1 MPDIVVLPSKKE
13 MEQLRRLL
21 IIYRDNEIGEHEI
34 EDLITKMM
42 QETFRLAKIVTK
54 FTED

>member
-21 IIYRDNEIGEHEI
+21 INYRNGNIDEHEI
-34 EDLITKMM
+34 EKLITDMM
-42 QETFRLAKIVTK
+42 AETFRLAKIVVK

>member
-21 IIYRDNEIGEHEI
+21 IKYRNHDIDDYEI
-34 EDLITKMM
+34 EELITTMM
-42 QETFRLAKIVTK
+42 QETFRLAKIVVK

>member
-1 MPDIVVLPSKKE
+1 MPDVVILPSKKE

-21 IIYRDNEIGEHEI
+21 IRYRNGDIDEHEI
-34 EDLITKMM
+34 ESLITNMLA
-42 QETFRLAKIVTK
+42 ETFRLAKVVVK

>member
-21 IIYRDNEIGEHEI
+21 IKYRNHDIDDYEI
-34 EDLITKMM
+34 EELITSMM
-42 QETFRLAKIVTK
+42 AETFRLAKIVVK

>member
-1 MPDIVVLPSKKE
+1 MPDIVILPSKKE

-21 IIYRDNEIGEHEI
+21 IRYRNDDINEHEI
-34 EDLITKMM
+34 ESLITSMLA
-42 QETFRLAKIVTK
+42 ETFRLAKVVVK

>member
-21 IIYRDNEIGEHEI
+21 IKYRNHDIDGYEI
-34 EDLITKMM
+34 EELITSMM
-42 QETFRLAKIVTK
+42 AETFRLAKIVVK